1 MDLLF
6 VFATRFFD
14 VFSASKQNPFV
25 FFFAIVPRHF
35 VIGKSPEGKQR
46 LAWNPGKRSRISH
59 LSEKEVHNGI
69 RTLIRD
75 YHFVKSSSGFLD
87 LQKKREDFKAIP
99 FHITLLM
106 LLRNMIGSHFLCRRS
121 PLFIASDIL
130 RFAKASLSRSS

>member
-1 MDLLF
+1 MSLVFLECASIVRPDTVDGVIVF

-35 VIGKSPEGKQR
+35 VIGKSPEGKKR

-75 YHFVKSSSGFLD
+75 YRFVKSSSGFLD
-87 LQKKREDFKAIP
+87 L
-99 FHITLLM
+99 
-106 LLRNMIGSHFLCRRS
+106 CRR
-121 PLFIASDIL
+121 
-130 RFAKASLSRSS
+130 RRGRT